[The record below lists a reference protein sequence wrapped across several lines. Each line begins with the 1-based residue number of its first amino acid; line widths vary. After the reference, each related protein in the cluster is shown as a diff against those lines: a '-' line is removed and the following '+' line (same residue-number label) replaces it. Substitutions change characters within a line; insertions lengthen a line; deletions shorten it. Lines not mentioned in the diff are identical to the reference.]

1 LLKEDRMSKQMLT
14 VVVLALAAAGGW
26 ALAQQSRPPSSFP
39 RPDEPAPVQQS
50 GAPAVPQPGLGGKL
64 PPAAGRY
71 HVALSGE
78 RGVLVDSATGKT
90 WDLVRGNNG
99 RAVWLPARKLDSDKD
114 IRQWLDSEKDRG
126 AALRER
132 ERALE
137 REAALLQAEQEAQQ
151 RQAAERTQQAL
162 RALEEARR
170 RLAELEQR
178 RAPDKDKK

>member
-1 LLKEDRMSKQMLT
+1 MSTRLFT
-14 VVVLALAAAGGW
+14 AVLVLVLAAVGGW

-39 RPDEPAPVQQS
+39 RPDEPAPVQQP
-50 GAPAVPQPGLGGKL
+50 GAQAVPQPGLGGKL

-71 HVALSGE
+71 HVALAGE
-78 RGVLVDSATGKT
+78 RGVLVDTATGKT
-90 WDLVRGNNG
+90 WDLVRGRDG
-99 RAVWLPARKLDSDKD
+99 RAVWLPARKLDSDKE
-114 IRQWLDSEKDRG
+114 IRQWLDAEKDRG
-126 AALRER
+126 AVLRER

-170 RLAELEQR
+170 RLAELESKG
-178 RAPDKDKK
+178 APPKREK